1 MFRALIAIFICLF
14 ASGASTEPSVEEKL
28 CIFSAAQKLPSVPGL
43 EITGSRVKPLPPE
56 QRRRAEKPSTVRAV
70 KVEIDIK
77 AAGQEGTYEFVCS
90 GAPGGTVF
98 VTPTGVSGRYPLENS
113 PARPIGD
120 SPRERHSPRLPGAGR

>member
-1 MFRALIAIFICLF
+1 MHLL
-14 ASGASTEPSVEEKL
+14 GSTE
-28 CIFSAAQKLPSVPGL
+28 AAGDPWTRNNGQQ
-43 EITGSRVKPLPPE
+43 VKSLPE
-56 QRRRAEKPSTVRAV
+56 QRRRAEKTSKVSSV

-113 PARPIGD
+113 PARAIGN
-120 SPRERHSPRLPGAGR
+120 SPR

>member
-1 MFRALIAIFICLF
+1 VFRALIAIFICLF
-14 ASGASTEPSVEEKL
+14 ASGASTEPSVEDKL
-28 CIFSAAQKLPSVPGL
+28 CIFSAAQKLPAIPGL
-43 EITGSRVKPLPPE
+43 EITSSRVKSLPPE
-56 QRRRAEKPSTVRAV
+56 QRRRAEKTSKVSSV

-113 PARPIGD
+113 PARPIGN
-120 SPRERHSPRLPGAGR
+120 SPR